1 MQSKFYFRNCLVT
14 KLLAASKLQ
23 IPGQLLGGLL
33 SPLSALI
40 VLLVVCGAPIWY
52 SSLAALII
60 MSHTIFGMLLYIHYS
75 PDTEPQKI
83 IGIGFALGTF
93 CAVCIDQL
101 LVSTPLRDHSWI
113 LIPTLATGYLFRT
126 RQDSRKYFSPK
137 FTVDNFIIL
146 TFLSFLG
153 LVQERYWPLWIA
165 VSIIPLL
172 VATQTSFQ
180 KFRFIAIIS
189 CTSLAGLTTLRIV
202 QSRPSLWWIKTQDFQ
217 FFESLSYS
225 LAHWGFRD
233 QVYATG
239 NPILYH
245 WFSFAW
251 TGMLSRVINAPDWLV
266 LTKISPPVIILF
278 LVLILNE
285 LLTHFQL
292 HKNSRMVAISVI
304 FLLNDLNFES
314 FSMVF
319 SYIFLIAFA
328 LATLKFF
335 ETHQNSFSLFAA
347 LFASAAFA
355 AKSSNIAVLGGA
367 LLGIAYFGWRKNK
380 IDRTKMCIFTLMV
393 GAGLS
398 IVFLM
403 MYFRSPYGGNI
414 EFGLIGIAQ
423 DFYGDIAALPKLEF
437 VFWSFVFL
445 IDLAIFFIFVITCYS
460 RIPKLHNNVFFWL
473 TLGSTPISLIAL
485 LIARSVHEQEEYF
498 QHSWVMFASI
508 CLVILLSTLFANV
521 SSQKKQKQLGLLT
534 CILLLATWL
543 VQFLIPTDNSGT
555 YHAIKMRILD
565 GAQSILLFIIALII
579 LVVAKIAK
587 GKPNLLVYATSIL
600 VAGTIMLTF
609 TLNSRWIYDQNQF
622 KNEVSSSGHSEY
634 MFGSSEVQEIG
645 LAIDQLIPPNAIVAS
660 NYFCVE
666 TTCATKTYSAQ
677 RSDWA
682 EGGEAMYLTL
692 YSHRRFLVSGYGFL
706 WQNVQP
712 NDDVVGRID
721 LSVMFGKWPTSHLL
735 EELVKQSV
743 SYFVVDKTMTPVLD
757 WAKFGNVLVSN
768 KRFILLQLT
777 TSQ

>member
-1 MQSKFYFRNCLVT
+1 VT
-14 KLLAASKLQ
+14 KLLTASKLQ
-23 IPGQLLGGLL
+23 IPGQILGGLL

-40 VLLVVCGAPIWY
+40 VLLVVCGVPIWY

-113 LIPTLATGYLFRT
+113 LMPTLATVYLLRT
-126 RQDSRKYFSPK
+126 RQDSRKYFGPK
-137 FTVDNFIIL
+137 FTVGNFFIL
-146 TFLSFLG
+146 IFLSFLG

-165 VSIIPLL
+165 VSMIPLL
-172 VATQTSFQ
+172 VVTQTSFQ

-189 CTSLAGLTTLRIV
+189 CTSLVGLTTFRIV
-202 QSRPSLWWIKTQDFQ
+202 QGRPSLWWIKTQDFQ

-266 LTKISPPVIILF
+266 LTKIGPPVIILF
-278 LVLILNE
+278 LVLILND

-292 HKNSRMVAISVI
+292 HKKSRIVAISVI

-335 ETHQNSFSLFAA
+335 ETNQNSFSLFAA
-347 LFASAAFA
+347 LLASAALA
-355 AKSSNIAVLGGA
+355 TKSSNIAVLGGG
-367 LLGIAYFGWRKNK
+367 LLGVAYFGWRKNK
-380 IDRTKMCIFTLMV
+380 VDWTKICIFTFMV

-423 DFYGDIAALPKLEF
+423 DSYGDIAALPKLEF

-460 RIPKLHNNVFFWL
+460 RILKLQNNVFFWL

-498 QHSWVMFASI
+498 QHSWVMYASI
-508 CLVILLSTLFANV
+508 CLVILLNTLFSNV
-521 SSQKKQKQLGLLT
+521 FSQKKLKQIGLLT
-534 CILLLATWL
+534 FILLLATWL

-565 GAQSILLFIIALII
+565 GAQSILLFIVALIV
-579 LVVAKIAK
+579 LVAAKTVK
-587 GKPNLLVYATSIL
+587 GKPNLFVFTTSIL
-600 VAGTIMLTF
+600 AAGTIMLTF

-622 KNEVSSSGHSEY
+622 KNEISSSGHSEY
-634 MFGSSEVQEIG
+634 MFGSSDVQEMG
-645 LAIDQLIPPNAIVAS
+645 HAINQMTPENAIIAS
-660 NYFCVE
+660 NYFCSE
-666 TTCATKTYSAQ
+666 TICATKTYSAH
-677 RSDWA
+677 RADWA
-682 EGGEAMYLTL
+682 QGGEAMYLAL
-692 YSHRRFLVSGYGFL
+692 YSHRRYLVSGYGFL
-706 WQNVQP
+706 WQNVRP
-712 NDDVVGRID
+712 TDEVVEKID
-721 LSVMFGKWPTSHLL
+721 LSIMFGERPTSDLL
-735 EELVKQSV
+735 NELLKQGV
-743 SYFVVDKTMTPVLD
+743 SYFVLDKTMTPIVD
-757 WAKFGNVLVSN
+757 WSNFGRVLVSN
-768 KRFILLQLT
+768 RRFMLIQLT
-777 TSQ
+777 TTQ